1 VRAIVAA
8 NRNQMQLV
16 SRNGNDITGSYPE
29 LTSEPL
35 PTWRSSWSAG
45 ARCGVTSNG

>member
-1 VRAIVAA
+1 MHPCWPAPSDKRSF
-8 NRNQMQLV
+8 QT
-16 SRNGNDITGSYPE
+16 SRFEMSNGFT
-29 LTSEPL
+29 EPL